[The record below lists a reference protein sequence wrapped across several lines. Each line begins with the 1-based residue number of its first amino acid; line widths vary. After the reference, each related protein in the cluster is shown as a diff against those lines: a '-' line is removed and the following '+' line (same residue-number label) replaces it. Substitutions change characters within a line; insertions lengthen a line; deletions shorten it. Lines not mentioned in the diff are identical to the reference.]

1 MAETKRQRP
10 VPYGLVSPGFEAVYT
25 GEKSSSPIEET
36 EIITARATDDVGNV
50 IVRWPVFSWTFP
62 GQEKDWDD
70 EIRHINGMQARLG
83 PLDDDARQIRAHI
96 ASLVPCDSGLPIT
109 VDELL
114 NAIGCGKL
122 SEPSFRNGCWCPGMW
137 WQQRTTQPLHM
148 ESMRT
153 IHAVLTEY
161 LARRSRADAVAD
173 SPHAAGFIRRT
184 YDWLGPLSRLT
195 EVQRLMLERML
206 LTVEY
211 FTRNSDTIPSQFPDQ
226 ADLEEAEAAVKDL
239 FAEGGRGP
247 RLDAKIA
254 EKAGLPKICPCWDE
268 KFRENLD
275 SIDDHRKK
283 ELYQIC
289 GGIASGVHT
298 LSDCYHNTF
307 RYIEGWIH
315 GIGTGQ
321 SNIPTR
327 KAGTERERLGHLLF
341 GYVLGLDKWLL
352 GVPMQL
358 LLMDLGHLNLG
369 FDPKN
374 EVLRAYAY
382 LGEEKTPVKLWLAAC
397 LWHNLTYAPID
408 RARPAGLVRH
418 KDLLDHAAE
427 LGVSV
432 REWMDS
438 AVGSNS
444 RST

>member
-1 MAETKRQRP
+1 MVETTRQRL
-10 VPYGLVSPGFEAVYT
+10 VPYGLVSPGFESVYT
-25 GEKSSSPIEET
+25 GEKSASPIDET
-36 EIITARATDDVGNV
+36 ELITARTTDDAGNV

-70 EIRHINGMQARLG
+70 EIRNINEMQARLG
-83 PLDDDARQIRAHI
+83 PLDDDTRQIRAHI
-96 ASLVPCDSGLPIT
+96 ASLVPCDSGLPVT

-114 NAIGCGKL
+114 DAIGRGKL

-153 IHAVLTEY
+153 VHAVLTGY
-161 LARRSRADAVAD
+161 LAGRSRADAVDD

-184 YDWLGPLSRLT
+184 YDWLGPLSQLT

-211 FTRNSDTIPSQFPDQ
+211 FTRTSDTTPSQLLLDQ
-226 ADLEEAEAAVKDL
+226 AGLEEGEAAVKDL

-247 RLDAKIA
+247 RLDAEIS
-254 EKAGLPKICPCWDE
+254 EKAGLPKICPRWDE
-268 KFRENLD
+268 ELRENLD
-275 SIDDHRKK
+275 SNDDPGKK

-289 GGIASGVHT
+289 SDIASGVHT
-298 LSDCYHNTF
+298 LSDCHHNTF

-315 GIGTGQ
+315 GIGIGQ
-321 SNIPTR
+321 RHIPTR
-327 KAGTERERLGHLLF
+327 KAAAERERLGHLLF

-352 GVPMQL
+352 GMPMQL
-358 LLMDLGHLNLG
+358 LLMDLGHLDLG

-382 LGEEKTPVKLWLAAC
+382 LGEERTPAKLWLVAC
-397 LWHNLTYAPID
+397 LWHSLTYSQID
-408 RARPAGLVRH
+408 REHPAGLIAH
-418 KDLLDHAAE
+418 KELLDHAAA
-427 LGVSV
+427 LGISV

-438 AVGSNS
+438 AFGSDS
-444 RST
+444 